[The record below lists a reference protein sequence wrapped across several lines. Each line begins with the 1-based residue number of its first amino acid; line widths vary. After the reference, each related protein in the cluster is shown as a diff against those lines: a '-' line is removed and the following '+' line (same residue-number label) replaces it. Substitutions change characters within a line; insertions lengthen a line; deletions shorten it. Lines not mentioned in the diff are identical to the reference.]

1 MTPVVRHR
9 CGSAAEATALVLA
22 SVDAWSAGGEIA
34 IAYVDA
40 PDGVT
45 VVVER
50 VSDVAMALRH
60 GPPKQAR
67 AA

>member
-1 MTPVVRHR
+1 MTPVARQR
-9 CGSAAEATALVLA
+9 CATAAEATALVLA
-22 SVDAWSAGGEIA
+22 SVDAWSAGGEAA
-34 IAYVDA
+34 IAYLDA

-50 VSDVAMALRH
+50 VSEIAIALRR
-60 GPPKQAR
+60 GPGRK